1 MSVCAG
7 PEGGWG
13 KDDLQ
18 GLQAEQQ
25 EHAQLQVTKLKHCIA
40 IAAKAYRTRG
50 LSALSKETNFRSYLK
65 LIKIQL

>member
-25 EHAQLQVTKLKHCIA
+25 EYAQLQVTKLKHCQGITDP
-40 IAAKAYRTRG
+40 RLECSQQR
-50 LSALSKETNFRSYLK
+50 N
-65 LIKIQL
+65 